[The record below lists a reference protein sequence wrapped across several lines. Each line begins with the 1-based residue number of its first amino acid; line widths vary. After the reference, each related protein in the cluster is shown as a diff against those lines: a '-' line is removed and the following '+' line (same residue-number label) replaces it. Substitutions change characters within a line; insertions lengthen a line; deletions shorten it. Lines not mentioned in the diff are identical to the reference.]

1 MDEGPIPQ
9 AQAGIA
15 NEWEIRISDLR
26 GGIFRHLCG
35 VDSITQ
41 AALGAAVGEWMLG
54 KRLGNRAL
62 AWGALFGT
70 LPDLDVVLSP
80 LLNNAWNLW
89 WHRGPS
95 HSLLVMTAASW
106 FLAPRLAKLWKKD
119 KISRERA
126 GWFVF
131 AAWSTHVLIDCF
143 TVYGTSVLWPF
154 SNHRVGFNHLFIID
168 FFFTLPMLVTLT
180 WLAFLR
186 TKKQLPQRRRLNAWG
201 LGLASAYALLSV
213 GMKFVASAGFD
224 ADLARRGVTF
234 ERRMEA
240 PTPFNI
246 LLWRSVVD
254 RGDEFWVGY
263 RTVFENR
270 ATPVRWTIYPRGA
283 AALTGMEDLREVKT
297 LQWFS
302 DGWWIARPH
311 AKGAWVGDL
320 RFGESRT
327 WGDKKTMVDS
337 RLAFAWNVI
346 PGASADRLHSLHPAR
361 TNAGETLRRMGSRIL
376 GNRSEWEANPRLA
389 GVTGSL
395 PEFLAVE
402 E

>member
-1 MDEGPIPQ
+1 MVQCGSGE
-9 AQAGIA
+9 
-15 NEWEIRISDLR
+15 
-26 GGIFRHLCG
+26 GIFLVCESGISGILCG

-41 AALGAAVGEWMLG
+41 AALGAAVGELFLG

-70 LPDLDVVLSP
+70 LPDLDALLTP
-80 LLNNAWNLW
+80 LLDTARNLW

-95 HSLLVMTAASW
+95 HSLVVMIAASW
-106 FLAPRLAKLWKKD
+106 FLAPRLARLWKKD
-119 KISRERA
+119 KISRARA

-154 SNHRVGFNHLFIID
+154 SSHRVGFNHVFIID
-168 FFFTLPMLVTLT
+168 FFFTLPMLVALV

-186 TKKQLPQRRRLNAWG
+186 TKKQLPRRRRINAWG
-201 LGLASAYALLSV
+201 LGLAGVYGLLSV
-213 GMKFVASAGFD
+213 GMKLVASAGFE
-224 ADLARRGVTF
+224 ADLARRGVKF

-263 RTVFENR
+263 RTVFESK
-270 ATPVRWTIYPRGA
+270 ATPVRWTVYPQGA
-283 AALTGMEDLREVKT
+283 NALAGLEGMREVRT

-311 AKGAWVGDL
+311 TKGAWIGDL
-320 RFGESRT
+320 RFGEIRT

-337 RLAFAWNVI
+337 RLAFAWDVL
-346 PGASADRLHSLHPAR
+346 PGAAGDKVVAR
-361 TNAGETLRRMGSRIL
+361 RPTRTAAGETLRRMGARIA
-376 GNRSEWEANPRLA
+376 GNRAEWEANPRLA